1 MPTTPADANT
11 SFPES
16 EAAFNT
22 VEGTSM
28 VPAQV
33 RVHILPLRQT
43 SDFSPSR
50 MPPPRAMHVLFV
62 TFAAPALDGHKM

>member
-1 MPTTPADANT
+1 MSDTPADANP

-16 EAAFNT
+16 EAALST

-28 VPAQV
+28 VSAQV
-33 RVHILPLRQT
+33 RERIMPLRQT

-50 MPPPRAMHVLFV
+50 VLSPRTTDVLFV
-62 TFAAPALDGHKM
+62 TFVARALGGHKT